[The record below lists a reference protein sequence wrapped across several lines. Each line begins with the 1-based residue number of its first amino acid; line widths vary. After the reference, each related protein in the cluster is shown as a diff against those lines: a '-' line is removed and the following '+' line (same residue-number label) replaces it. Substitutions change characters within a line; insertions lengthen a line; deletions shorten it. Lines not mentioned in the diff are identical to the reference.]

1 MNLPTTI
8 KEYSI
13 VLFVLLVIILSG
25 KADTASAKQTTK
37 PDRSK
42 PLSYLAMNKDAE
54 PAILLRLQLQN
65 STPTEPPQPKPKP
78 KPKPKPIVRKVAN
91 KKTRT
96 TTYKKPVV
104 RKPVT
109 VAAPAYIKK
118 RICEVFGS
126 QCNNALIIAK
136 YESSFRTGVISRT
149 GDYGLFQINCRWQG
163 HRVGGNCS
171 ALLDLETNL
180 RVAKQ
185 IFNEQGWNPWYT
197 KKFL

>member
-1 MNLPTTI
+1 MT
-8 KEYSI
+8 
-13 VLFVLLVIILSG
+13 
-25 KADTASAKQTTK
+25 SAKHITK
-37 PDRSK
+37 PDTPR
-42 PLSYLAMNKDAE
+42 PLNYLSANKEAE
-54 PAILLRLQLQN
+54 PTILLRLQLQN

-78 KPKPKPIVRKVAN
+78 KPVVRKVA
-91 KKTRT
+91 
-96 TTYKKPVV
+96 YKKSRTSTYTKPVI

-109 VAAPAYIKK
+109 VAAPADIKK